1 MSTYRLMCNYTRILD
16 IRKGVYIYRVLT
28 FSGLGFSG
36 KHAQETASVFSG
48 LFNGIFETHFWQN
61 SNIREPRFSM
71 HLEGAQKCMMIL
83 REELAAWLGLAWL
96 PRGWV

>member
-1 MSTYRLMCNYTRILD
+1 M
-16 IRKGVYIYRVLT
+16 LT

-83 REELAAWLGLAWL
+83 REELAAWLGLASAGVGL
-96 PRGWV
+96 RGTATGDRMHLDGI